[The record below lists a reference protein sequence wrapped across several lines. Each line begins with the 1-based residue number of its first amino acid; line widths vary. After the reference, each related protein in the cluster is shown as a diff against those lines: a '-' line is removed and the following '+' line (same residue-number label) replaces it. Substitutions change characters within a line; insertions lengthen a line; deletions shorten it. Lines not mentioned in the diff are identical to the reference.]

1 MINAVMPVFARVRPM
16 FGLLFTG
23 IALAGLAAAP
33 PARADSDTA
42 RIAEGIKIAP
52 VPLDLKGL
60 NKNQVG
66 LGSYLVTVAQC
77 NGCHTTPEFAPG
89 SDPFEGDPKTAVV
102 KKAYFAGGVPFGNGI
117 CSANI
122 TKDKNG
128 LPDGLTLAHFE
139 SAMHTGHDFRAP
151 AKQLLVAMPW
161 PYFRDMS
168 DDDLAAVYAY
178 LKAIPVNK
186 TPKCS

>member
-1 MINAVMPVFARVRPM
+1 MINSVMPVFVRVRLVS
-16 FGLLFTG
+16 GLLSAG
-23 IALAGLAAAP
+23 IVLAGLATAP
-33 PARADSDTA
+33 QARADSDTA

-66 LGSYLVTVAQC
+66 LGSYLVTIAQC

-89 SDPFEGDPKTAVV
+89 SDPYNGDPKTAVV
-102 KKAYFAGGVPFGNGI
+102 QRAYFAGGIPFGSI
-117 CSANI
+117 CSPNI

-128 LPDGLTLAHFE
+128 LPDGLTLVHFE

-151 AKQLLVAMPW
+151 AKQLLAFMPW
-161 PYFRDMS
+161 PYFRDMTN
-168 DDDLAAVYAY
+168 DDLAAVYAY
-178 LKAIPVNK
+178 LKAIPVNR
-186 TPKCS
+186 TQKCP

>member
-1 MINAVMPVFARVRPM
+1 MINSVMPVFARVRPV
-16 FGLLFTG
+16 FGLLFAG
-23 IALAGLAAAP
+23 AALAGLAGAP
-33 PARADSDTA
+33 QARADSDTA

-52 VPLDLKGL
+52 VPLDFKGL

-89 SDPFEGDPKTAVV
+89 SDPFNGDPKTAVV
-102 KKAYFAGGVPFGNGI
+102 KTAYFAGGINFGSV

-122 TKDKNG
+122 TRDKNG
-128 LPDGLTLAHFE
+128 LPDGLTQAHFI

-151 AKQLLVAMPW
+151 PKQLLAFMPW
-161 PYFRDMS
+161 PYFRDMT

-178 LKAIPVNK
+178 LKAIPANK
-186 TPKCS
+186 TPKCP